1 MKKVFNYIRFFLINL
16 RIFFLRSFY
25 NMNISYKAKM
35 SFGVK
40 LDKTH
45 GKGIIIKDGAFLAY
59 GVIVLT
65 HDYVRGIYRDTIIGE
80 NTFIGVNSIIMPGV
94 QICNNSVVAAGSIVT
109 KDVPSNSIVAG
120 NPARI
125 IKSNINT
132 TTYGKL
138 IN

>member
-1 MKKVFNYIRFFLINL
+1 MFNYIRFFLINI
-16 RIFFLRSFY
+16 RIFFLRFFY

-40 LDKTH
+40 LDKTN

-65 HDYVRGIYRDTIIGE
+65 HDYVRGIYKDTIIEE

-94 QICNNSVVAAGSIVT
+94 KIYNNSIVALEPLVT
-109 KDVPSNSIVAG
+109 KDVPENSIVAG
-120 NPARI
+120 NPTKVIRT
-125 IKSNINT
+125 KYKYYNLWKVS
-132 TTYGKL
+132 
-138 IN
+138 